1 MLAGVLGALAL
12 GAVASA
18 GIRAGT
24 VTVNVAITGE
34 LNGALAGT
42 RAADAKTVVT
52 PKNACTRF
60 THPQRPVPGRPLSY
74 VVNFGNLDII
84 SFSPGL
90 IFSFSYNAKLVGK
103 PQKLYNA
110 KTGGAYLNIILA
122 SGKAFILKGGWA
134 GTVTL
139 NADLKSGTFAVT
151 GAREVTGN
159 QKVTVKGTWR
169 CTAVYVRDA

>member
-1 MLAGVLGALAL
+1 MLLAALSALVLGGVAAAGV
-12 GAVASA
+12 SA
-18 GIRAGT
+18 GK
-24 VTVNVAITGE
+24 VTVSVSVTGE
-34 LNGALAGT
+34 VRGSLAGT
-42 RAADAKTVVT
+42 RAEDPKSVVA

-74 VVNFGNLDII
+74 LLNFGNLDII

-90 IFSFSYNAKLVGK
+90 LLSFAYDAKQVGK

-110 KTGGAYLNIILA
+110 RTGGAYLNIILA
-122 SGKAFILKGGWA
+122 SGKAFVLKGGWA

-139 NADLKSGTFAVT
+139 NADLRSGSFAIT

-169 CTAVYVRDA
+169 CSVTYVRAT